1 VGSGVGSGAL
11 TPVLWLCGPPGVGKT
26 TAGWELFRQ
35 LTEAGTPAGY
45 VDIDQLGMCYPE
57 SAADP
62 DRHLMKTQNLGAVL
76 DGFRAAGARCVVVS
90 GVVHPVYGVDRELLP
105 QAELTLCQLWSGK
118 DELRQRYLG
127 REGRTDLVASVLRD
141 AEDMDASTFAD
152 LRVDTSGLPAAE
164 VVRVLRERTGGWPG
178 TAVTTTETPAEAPTE
193 TPAEAP
199 TETPAEALAA
209 APAPVSPAG
218 AGGPVLWVCGATGVG
233 KSVVGYEVYSRALR
247 AGRTAAYV
255 DIGQLG
261 CFGPPSAD
269 DPGGHRLRARNLASL
284 WRTYRAVGAECL
296 VVVGSIGDQEVAAR
310 YAEALPGADFTLAR
324 LHAGREQLTQRIMR
338 LGRGEG
344 WPQPGG
350 PLRGR
355 SVEHLLQVA
364 DQATADAEALERA
377 ALGALRVDTDRR
389 TVSQAADVFAPWL
402 SELEKSANV
411 HA

>member
-1 VGSGVGSGAL
+1 MGSGVGGGAL

-26 TAGWELFRQ
+26 TAGWELFRK
-35 LTEAGTPAGY
+35 LTEAGAPTGY

-62 DRHLMKTQNLGAVL
+62 GRHLMKTQNLGAVL

-90 GVVHPVYGVDRELLP
+90 GVVDPVCGVARELLP
-105 QAELTLCQLWSGK
+105 QAELTLCQLWSGQE
-118 DELRQRYLG
+118 ELRQRYLG
-127 REGRTDLVASVLRD
+127 REGRAELVASVLRD

-152 LRVDTSGLPAAE
+152 LRVDTSGLPVAE

-178 TAVTTTETPAEAPTE
+178 AVGTPTEAPAEAPMEMPIE
-193 TPAEAP
+193 TPTEAP
-199 TETPAEALAA
+199 AA
-209 APAPVSPAG
+209 APAPAGPAG
-218 AGGPVLWVCGATGVG
+218 TGGPVVWVCGATGVG
-233 KSVVGYEVYSRALR
+233 KSVVGFEVYSRALR
-247 AGRTAAYV
+247 AGHTAAYV

-296 VVVGSIGDQEVAAR
+296 VVVGSIGDQEIATR

-364 DQATADAEALERA
+364 DQATADAEVLERA
-377 ALGALRVDTDRR
+377 ELGALRVDTDQR

-402 SELEKSANV
+402 SELHKSSNV